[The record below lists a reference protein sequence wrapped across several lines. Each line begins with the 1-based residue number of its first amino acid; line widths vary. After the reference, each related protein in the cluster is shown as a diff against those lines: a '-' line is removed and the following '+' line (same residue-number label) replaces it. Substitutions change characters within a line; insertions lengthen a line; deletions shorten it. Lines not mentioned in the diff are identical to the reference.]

1 MTRHALWANSPD
13 SMPRDSNSDFVLIL
27 TYFSSIFSL
36 TQILEKKVEIKKKSP
51 LESLGML
58 SGELAQR
65 ASLVKRA
72 SSIPHLPAM
81 AAAAWLP
88 TERVGPESVPGQEGP
103 PQFPH

>member
-51 LESLGML
+51 LESLH
-58 SGELAQR
+58 
-65 ASLVKRA
+65 
-72 SSIPHLPAM
+72 PHLE
-81 AAAAWLP
+81 
-88 TERVGPESVPGQEGP
+88 TNYTGNERTHG
-103 PQFPH
+103 